1 MCVSESH
8 TEPHLLFFRDVC
20 LIPLSAHGTNPASA
34 QMAGMKVV
42 PIKTALDGTI
52 DMEDVRAK
60 VAMHKDNLAC
70 LMITYPSTNGV
81 FESTVSEIC
90 GLVHGA
96 GGQVCSVGPS
106 SVLCGQPSLDKGV
119 P

>member
-1 MCVSESH
+1 MTVA
-8 TEPHLLFFRDVC
+8 LLLIRDVC

-52 DMEDVRAK
+52 DMEDVKAK
-60 VAMHKDNLAC
+60 VVQHKDNLAC

-90 GLVHGA
+90 SLVHGA
-96 GGQVCSVGPS
+96 GGQVGPFQISVTKS
-106 SVLCGQPSLDKGV
+106 
-119 P
+119 